1 MHNGAKYTKDALET
15 VISTLQSKG
24 YEFVTLSE
32 LVYKDHF
39 LANKFL
45 INYIFF
51 PLFSVTMLY

>member
-24 YEFVTLSE
+24 YEIVKLSE

-39 LANKFL
+39 HMDPSGKQ
-45 INYIFF
+45 I
-51 PLFSVTMLY
+51 PD

>member
-1 MHNGAKYTKDALET
+1 MHNGAKYTKDAPET

-39 LANKFL
+39 HMDASGKQ
-45 INYIFF
+45 I
-51 PLFSVTMLY
+51 PD